1 MVRRLHQVINALMQ
15 FRHEG
20 KSFLWVRTLFD
31 DMVALRTFHSPKLD
45 ELPLPL
51 DSMQAWCTFI
61 TAFPAAWKEYI
72 RSYIFFTSSA
82 LITRRIQ
89 IFDHQLVAA
98 TSSVTPCTLQPGW
111 FRCQLCDSGA
121 CRIFHSERAL
131 RAHQVAGHGV
141 RCKIRAYIDADGK
154 CPACGLHFHIRIR
167 AIAHARRRSSACFSN
182 IHSCKPLS
190 DDRISLLDAADAASR
205 KAARKSGHPTPLAI
219 LPGPSKGPKK
229 RIAAPIHDPDIIKRG
244 RR

>member
-1 MVRRLHQVINALMQ
+1 MHCG
-15 FRHEG
+15 HEG
-20 KSFLWVRTLFD
+20 KSLLWVRTLFD
-31 DMVALRTFHSPKLD
+31 DMVALRTFHSTKLD

-82 LITRRIQ
+82 LTTRRIP
-89 IFDHQLVAA
+89 IFDHQFVAA
-98 TSSVTPCTLQPGW
+98 TSNVSPCALQPGW

-121 CRIFHSERAL
+121 CRIFPSERAL

-141 RCKIRAYIDADGK
+141 RCTIRAYIDADGK

-167 AIAHARRRSSACFSN
+167 AIAHAQRRSSACFSK

-190 DDRISLLDAADAASR
+190 DDRINLLDAADAASR
-205 KAARKSGHPTPLAI
+205 KARESLGIPHLWQYYLARPKVPKSVLLLPSMTPTSSTGADADFV
-219 LPGPSKGPKK
+219 
-229 RIAAPIHDPDIIKRG
+229 RIALHLS
-244 RR
+244 